1 MKNVLAIIIIMT
13 NKQQVELKEI
23 FNPCGKPYLF
33 LIKQEESKVQIVSS
47 YDREFYKEFMKLK
60 EDYCNDTIAC
70 SKEIKELLDK
80 DISYLLD
87 NYSFDEEFIKEGKDL
102 YRYEEFMKIEKEAET
117 IRKNTLYDWSLFKD
131 GNNYQKNYINSLC
144 ELTGKGENLFYSI
157 LYMDGNNTKIA
168 INRYM
173 ENKYVVY
180 FEVNSFVTGLHLINR
195 NYKKFSYAVL
205 RQGKEEILKAKDAV
219 SIKTSFFRLHNIEI
233 SRHLLMP
240 YEEMIKVIKSN
251 DSSDIYELLD
261 YIEEKI
267 HSNYPR
273 EEIKKH
279 LLDCIFVKEYE
290 EKHKEGVKKYEKNLF
305 QRLRKLF

>member
-157 LYMDGNNTKIA
+157 LIYDDNNTKIA

-195 NYKKFSYAVL
+195 NYKKFSYTVL
-205 RQGKEEILKAKDAV
+205 RQGKEEILKTKDGV

>member
-33 LIKQEESKVQIVSS
+33 LIKQEESKVHIVSS
-47 YDREFYKEFMKLK
+47 YDKDFYKEFIKLK

-87 NYSFDEEFIKEGKDL
+87 SYRFNEEFIKEGKDL

-131 GNNYQKNYINSLC
+131 GDNYQKNYINSLC

-157 LYMDGNNTKIA
+157 LIYDDNNTKIA

-195 NYKKFSYAVL
+195 NYKKFSYTVL
-205 RQGKEEILKAKDAV
+205 RQGKEEILKTKDGV

>member
-1 MKNVLAIIIIMT
+1 MIIIMT
-13 NKQQVELKEI
+13 NKPFIELKEGL
-23 FNPCGKPYLF
+23 NPYGKPYLF
-33 LIKQEESKVQIVSS
+33 ILKQKDGRVQIISS
-47 YDREFYKEFMKLK
+47 YDSEFYKEFMKLK
-60 EDYCNDTIAC
+60 ENYCNDTIEC
-70 SKEIKELLDK
+70 SKEIKVLLEK

-87 NYSFDEEFIKEGKDL
+87 NYRFDEESLKEGKDL

-157 LYMDGNNTKIA
+157 LIYDDNNTKIA

-195 NYKKFSYAVL
+195 NYKKFSYTVL
-205 RQGKEEILKAKDAV
+205 RQGKEEILKTKDGV